1 MYSYGSSL
9 SFASS
14 GFLMDFTELE
24 TLLSS
29 SWSDISLDSV
39 DSFTEFLAV
48 SLSSGF
54 SGLLASLS
62 KISELS
68 LLAVTAVIGV
78 YSGLIV

>member
-1 MYSYGSSL
+1 MD
-9 SFASS
+9 SFA
-14 GFLMDFTELE
+14 
-24 TLLSS
+24 
-29 SWSDISLDSV
+29 
-39 DSFTEFLAV
+39 EFLAV

-68 LLAVTAVIGV
+68 LLAVTAVIGN